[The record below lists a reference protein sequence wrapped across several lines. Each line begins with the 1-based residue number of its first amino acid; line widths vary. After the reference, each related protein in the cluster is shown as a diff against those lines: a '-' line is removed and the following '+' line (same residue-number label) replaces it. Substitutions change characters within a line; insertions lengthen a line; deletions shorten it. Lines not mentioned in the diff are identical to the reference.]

1 MKKYYLMLLMATLS
15 CSTLFGQIC
24 TIDTSFTEP
33 GLYPVPDSLPCIV
46 RDTQTDITVQFVNFD
61 SATYQ
66 GLTIRVE
73 YLIVDSITNLPC
85 GIDWYTSKQGGSTP
99 HRFENQE
106 KGCIRFFG
114 NTSDCSGQYKLE
126 VYVRVKTN
134 LAVTAI
140 PVTASS
146 VGFNVYVRVKD
157 EVSAICTDIDTSSN
171 AVNAREAVDECYY
184 ASCRVGINNITAI
197 SNFSFYPN
205 PTNNTASVS
214 FTAGKAATYT
224 TRIIN
229 IYGAE
234 VSRDV
239 VNVSAGLNVTKLDV
253 SSLANGVYIYTITD
267 GKNVQTQRFV
277 VEK

>member
-1 MKKYYLMLLMATLS
+1 MKKLFSILLLSAVMMTAAQAQVCAIDDTL
-15 CSTLFGQIC
+15 TV
-24 TIDTSFTEP
+24 P
-33 GLYPVPDSLPCIV
+33 GLYPDPDQIPCLV
-46 RDTQTDITVQFVNFD
+46 KNEATDLTVQFVNFD

-66 GLTIRVE
+66 GLRIRVE
-73 YLIVDSITNLPC
+73 YLIIDSITNLPC
-85 GIDWYTSKQGGSTP
+85 GVKWTTSKQNAATP

-106 KGCIRFFG
+106 NGCIRFLG
-114 NTSDCSGQYKLE
+114 TTADDAGQYKLE
-126 VYVRVKTN
+126 VYVRAKTN
-134 LAVTAI
+134 LASTAI

-146 VGFNVYVRVKD
+146 VGLDVWVRVKD
-157 EVSAICTDIDTSSN
+157 LPADACPAIDTTAN
-171 AVNAREAVDECYY
+171 PANARISTCAGGDTLVP
-184 ASCRVGINNITAI
+184 VGINNITAI
-197 SNFSFYPN
+197 NNFSFYPN

-214 FTAGKAATYT
+214 FTAEKPATYT